1 MNATKILAA
10 TALGL
15 SAAACSST
23 TYETR
28 TASTPYA
35 ASSSEQACANYGFR
49 VGTDNYNRCV
59 SREAAARAQGRVPV
73 GYTVASLDADA
84 RNACYSYGLTVGS
97 SMYNNCVAREIDAR
111 RYRDQAYVT
120 PVPAPGP
127 GYYPAS
133 TTTYYTTPPGAPTYY
148 GPATTVTTTSYATP
162 PAPAYQATPP
172 AGVEAFR
179 DEYGFRYDGQGN
191 RLDRSGNIIS
201 PQSTT
206 R

>member
-1 MNATKILAA
+1 MSAPKILAA
-10 TALGL
+10 ATLGL
-15 SAAACSST
+15 MAAACSST
-23 TYETR
+23 STTYEAR
-28 TASTPYA
+28 TPGARYA
-35 ASSSEQACANYGFR
+35 VTSSEQACVDYGFR

-84 RNACYSYGLTVGS
+84 RNACYSYGLTPGTAMYDRCVG
-97 SMYNNCVAREIDAR
+97 REVDAR
-111 RYRDQAYVT
+111 RYRDQAYGNA
-120 PVPAPGP
+120 VPAPAP
-127 GYYPAS
+127 GYAS
-133 TTTYYTTPPGAPTYY
+133 TTYYTTAPSAPTYY
-148 GPATTVTTTSYATP
+148 GPATTVSTTTYSTP
-162 PAPAYQATPP
+162 AVAPQPTPP

-191 RLDRSGNIIS
+191 RIDRNGNIIS

>member
-1 MNATKILAA
+1 MNVPKILAV

-28 TASTPYA
+28 TASTPYTV
-35 ASSSEQACANYGFR
+35 SSSEQACMDYGFR
-49 VGTDNYNRCV
+49 AGTDNYNRCV

-73 GYTVASLDADA
+73 GYTVASLDADS

-97 SMYNNCVAREIDAR
+97 TMYDRCVAREVDAR

-120 PVPAPGP
+120 TTVPAQGPGP
-127 GYYPAS
+127 YS
-133 TTTYYTTPPGAPTYY
+133 TTTYYTTAPAAPTYY
-148 GPATTVTTTSYATP
+148 GPATTVSTTTYATP
-162 PAPAYQATPP
+162 PAPAYQPTPP

>member
-1 MNATKILAA
+1 MIATKILAV

-15 SAAACSST
+15 AAAACSST

-28 TASTPYA
+28 TASPRYA
-35 ASSSEQACANYGFR
+35 VSTSEQACVDYGFR

-73 GYTVASLDADA
+73 GYTVASLDTDA
-84 RNACYSYGLTVGS
+84 RNACYSYGLTPGS
-97 SMYNNCVAREIDAR
+97 SIYDRCVAREVDAR
-111 RYRDQAYVT
+111 RYRDQANATSV
-120 PVPAPGP
+120 PGP
-127 GYYPAS
+127 GYYPGS
-133 TTTYYTTPPGAPTYY
+133 TTTYYTPAPGGPPYY
-148 GPATTVTTTSYATP
+148 GPATTTTTSTYATP
-162 PAPAYQATPP
+162 PVVYQPTPP

-191 RLDRSGNIIS
+191 RLDRNGNIIS

>member
-1 MNATKILAA
+1 MTATKILAA
-10 TALGL
+10 TALVL

-28 TASTPYA
+28 TASAPYRV
-35 ASSSEQACANYGFR
+35 SSSEQACVDYGFR

-59 SREAAARAQGRVPV
+59 SRETAARAQGRVPV

-84 RNACYSYGLTVGS
+84 RNACYSYGLTPGSTMYDRCVG
-97 SMYNNCVAREIDAR
+97 REIDAR
-111 RYRDQAYVT
+111 RYRDQAYGAA
-120 PVPAPGP
+120 VPAPAP
-127 GYYPAS
+127 GYS
-133 TTTYYTTPPGAPTYY
+133 TTTYYTTPPSAQTYY
-148 GPATTVTTTSYATP
+148 GPATTVSTTTYSTP
-162 PAPAYQATPP
+162 AVAPQPTPP

-191 RLDRSGNIIS
+191 RIDRNGNIIS

>member
-35 ASSSEQACANYGFR
+35 VSTSEQACVDYGFR

-73 GYTVASLDADA
+73 GYTVASLDSDA
-84 RNACYSYGLTVGS
+84 RNACYSYGLTPGSTMYDRCVG
-97 SMYNNCVAREIDAR
+97 REVDAR

-120 PVPAPGP
+120 PVPGPAP
-127 GYYPAS
+127 GYYQPT
-133 TTTYYTTPPGAPTYY
+133 TTTYYTTSPGAPTYY
-148 GPATTVTTTSYATP
+148 GPATTVTTTSYANP
-162 PAPAYQATPP
+162 PAPAYQPTPP

>member
-1 MNATKILAA
+1 MTAIKILAA
-10 TALGL
+10 TALVL

-28 TASTPYA
+28 TASAPYRV
-35 ASSSEQACANYGFR
+35 SSSEQACVDYGFR

-59 SREAAARAQGRVPV
+59 SRETAARAQGRVPV

-84 RNACYSYGLTVGS
+84 RNACYSYGLTPGSTMYDRCVG
-97 SMYNNCVAREIDAR
+97 REIDAR
-111 RYRDQAYVT
+111 RYRDQAYGT
-120 PVPAPGP
+120 PAPVPAPG
-127 GYYPAS
+127 YS
-133 TTTYYTTPPGAPTYY
+133 TTTYYTTPPAAPTYY
-148 GPATTVTTTSYATP
+148 GPATTASTTTYSTP
-162 PAPAYQATPP
+162 PVAPQPTPT
-172 AGVEAFR
+172 AGVETFR

-191 RLDRSGNIIS
+191 RLDRNGNIIS

>member
-1 MNATKILAA
+1 MTATKILAA
-10 TALGL
+10 TALVL

-28 TASTPYA
+28 TASAPYRV
-35 ASSSEQACANYGFR
+35 SSSEQACVDYGFR

-84 RNACYSYGLTVGS
+84 RNACYNYGLTPGT
-97 SMYNNCVAREIDAR
+97 SMYDRCVGREIDAR
-111 RYRDQAYVT
+111 RYRDQAYGT
-120 PVPAPGP
+120 PGPAPAPG
-127 GYYPAS
+127 YS
-133 TTTYYTTPPGAPTYY
+133 TTTYSTPEVAPQ
-148 GPATTVTTTSYATP
+148 P
-162 PAPAYQATPP
+162 TPP

-191 RLDRSGNIIS
+191 RLDRNGNIIS
-201 PQSTT
+201 PQSTI

>member
-1 MNATKILAA
+1 MTATKILAA
-10 TALGL
+10 TALVL

-28 TASTPYA
+28 TAGA
-35 ASSSEQACANYGFR
+35 AYGVSSSEQACADYGFR

-59 SREAAARAQGRVPV
+59 SREATARAQGRVPV

-84 RNACYSYGLTVGS
+84 RNACYSYGLTPGT
-97 SMYNNCVAREIDAR
+97 SMYDRCVGREIDAR
-111 RYRDQAYVT
+111 RYRDQAYGT
-120 PVPAPGP
+120 PVPAPAP
-127 GYYPAS
+127 GYS
-133 TTTYYTTPPGAPTYY
+133 TTTYYTTAPAAPTYY
-148 GPATTVTTTSYATP
+148 GPATTVSTTTYSTP
-162 PAPAYQATPP
+162 PVAPQPTPP
-172 AGVEAFR
+172 VGVEAFR

-191 RLDRSGNIIS
+191 RIDRNGNIIS

>member
-1 MNATKILAA
+1 MTISKILTVA
-10 TALGL
+10 ALGL

-35 ASSSEQACANYGFR
+35 VTSSEQACVDYGFR

-73 GYTVASLDADA
+73 GYTVANLDADA
-84 RNACYSYGLTVGS
+84 RNACYSYGLTPGTTMYDRCVG
-97 SMYNNCVAREIDAR
+97 REIDAR

-120 PVPAPGP
+120 PVPAPVP
-127 GYYPAS
+127 GYS
-133 TTTYYTTPPGAPTYY
+133 TTTYYTTAPAAPTYY
-148 GPATTVTTTSYATP
+148 GPATTVSTTTYSTP
-162 PAPAYQATPP
+162 PVAYQPTPP

-191 RLDRSGNIIS
+191 RIDRNGNIIS

>member
-1 MNATKILAA
+1 MNVPKILAA

-23 TYETR
+23 YETR

-35 ASSSEQACANYGFR
+35 VSSSEQACVDYGFR

-84 RNACYSYGLTVGS
+84 RNACYSYGLTPGS
-97 SMYNNCVAREIDAR
+97 SMYDRCVGREIDAR

-120 PVPAPGP
+120 PVPAPG
-127 GYYPAS
+127 YS
-133 TTTYYTTPPGAPTYY
+133 TTTYYTTAPAAPTYY

-162 PAPAYQATPP
+162 PAPAYQPTPP

>member
-1 MNATKILAA
+1 MTATKILAA
-10 TALGL
+10 TALVL

-28 TASTPYA
+28 TASAPYRV
-35 ASSSEQACANYGFR
+35 SSSEQACVDYGFR

-84 RNACYSYGLTVGS
+84 RNACYNYGLTPGT
-97 SMYNNCVAREIDAR
+97 SMYDRCVGREIDAR
-111 RYRDQAYVT
+111 RYRDQAYGT
-120 PVPAPGP
+120 PGPAPAPG
-127 GYYPAS
+127 YS
-133 TTTYYTTPPGAPTYY
+133 TTTYYTTAPAAPTYS
-148 GPATTVTTTSYATP
+148 GPATTVSTTTYSTP
-162 PAPAYQATPP
+162 EVAPQPTPP

-191 RLDRSGNIIS
+191 RLDRNGNIIS
-201 PQSTT
+201 PQSTI

>member
-10 TALGL
+10 TAFGL

-28 TASTPYA
+28 TASAPPYTV
-35 ASSSEQACANYGFR
+35 SSSEQACVDYGFR

-73 GYTVASLDADA
+73 SYTVASLDTDA
-84 RNACYSYGLTVGS
+84 RNACFSYGLSPGTA
-97 SMYNNCVAREIDAR
+97 MYDRCVAREVDAR
-111 RYRDQAYVT
+111 RYRDQANVT
-120 PVPAPGP
+120 PAPGP

-133 TTTYYTTPPGAPTYY
+133 TTTYYTTAPAAPTYY
-148 GPATTVTTTSYATP
+148 GPATTTTTRTYVTP
-162 PAPAYQATPP
+162 PVAYQPTPP

-179 DEYGFRYDGQGN
+179 DEHGFRYDGQGN
-191 RLDRSGNIIS
+191 RLDRNGNIIS

>member
-1 MNATKILAA
+1 MTVSKILAVA
-10 TALGL
+10 ALGL

-35 ASSSEQACANYGFR
+35 VTSSEQACIDYGFR
-49 VGTDNYNRCV
+49 PGTDNYNRCV

-84 RNACYSYGLTVGS
+84 RNACYSYGLTPGSTMYDRCVG
-97 SMYNNCVAREIDAR
+97 REIDAR

-120 PVPAPGP
+120 SVPAPAP
-127 GYYPAS
+127 GYS
-133 TTTYYTTPPGAPTYY
+133 TTTYYTTAPAAPTYY
-148 GPATTVTTTSYATP
+148 GPATTVSTTTYSTP
-162 PAPAYQATPP
+162 PVAYQPTPP

-191 RLDRSGNIIS
+191 RLDRNGNIIS